1 MPVAIVAC
9 QAGGF
14 QRKDRSGQ
22 TLTHRSQQPAKAG
35 ALLQAASRT
44 AHVIVDDHN
53 LFESQLPC
61 PVAQIILALLAF
73 PVTAHLVSR
82 RLPYVYISGPL
93 EMLGFNLLVHGC

>member
-14 QRKDRSGQ
+14 QRKDGSGQ

-44 AHVIVDDHN
+44 AHVIVDDYN

-73 PVTAHLVSR
+73 PVTAHQMPPS
-82 RLPYVYISGPL
+82 
-93 EMLGFNLLVHGC
+93 